1 MLNILV
7 VEDDKN
13 TRKLITT
20 VLKNY
25 GYDTIEATNGAEA
38 LDVLD
43 HNHVDL
49 MVLDVMMPQM
59 DGYELAE
66 TLRESGSQMPM
77 LMLSARSKTEDIK
90 QGFVVGIDDY
100 MTKPFDFEELLL
112 RIKAL
117 LRRSKIVAENKL
129 VVGKITLD
137 YNSYSVINGDV
148 TETLPQKEFLL
159 LYKLLSYPKKTF
171 SRAQLMDEFWGVES
185 DTSLRAVD
193 VYVTKLRDKLSA
205 CDGFQIVTVRGA
217 GVQGGAA
224 MKIKENLFP
233 LSLFAIYLGV
243 LFLMSGIHTGL
254 IVFMNKARWGNLAQT
269 VVPMIY
275 WGIAAAGLTLFTRQ
289 SLPVCRGI
297 SRHASRRFRR
307 WKKEKLLRQ

>member
-20 VLKNY
+20 ILKNH
-25 GYDTIEATNGAEA
+25 GYTTLEAVNGVEA
-38 LDVLD
+38 LEMLE

-59 DGYELAE
+59 DGYELAQ
-66 TLRESGSQMPM
+66 TLRDGGSQMPM
-77 LMLSARSKTEDIK
+77 LMLSAKSKADDIK

-137 YNSYSVINGDV
+137 YNSYSVISENGV
-148 TETLPQKEFLL
+148 ETLPQKEFLL
-159 LYKLLSYPKKTF
+159 LYKLLSYPERVFT
-171 SRAQLMDEFWGVES
+171 RLQLMDEIWGMDVES
-185 DTSLRAVD
+185 DDHTVNVHINRLRTRFAE
-193 VYVTKLRDKLSA
+193 TKE
-205 CDGFQIVTVRGA
+205 FEIVTVRG
-217 GVQGGAA
+217 
-224 MKIKENLFP
+224 
-233 LSLFAIYLGV
+233 LGY
-243 LFLMSGIHTGL
+243 
-254 IVFMNKARWGNLAQT
+254 KA
-269 VVPMIY
+269 V
-275 WGIAAAGLTLFTRQ
+275 
-289 SLPVCRGI
+289 
-297 SRHASRRFRR
+297 RHDG
-307 WKKEKLLRQ
+307 

>member
-20 VLKNY
+20 ILKNH
-25 GYDTIEATNGAEA
+25 GYTTLEAVNGVEA
-38 LDVLD
+38 LEMLE

-59 DGYELAE
+59 DGYELAQ
-66 TLRESGSQMPM
+66 TLRDGGSQMPM
-77 LMLSARSKTEDIK
+77 LMLSAKSKADDIK

-137 YNSYSVINGDV
+137 YNSYSVISENGV
-148 TETLPQKEFLL
+148 ETLPQKEFLL
-159 LYKLLSYPKKTF
+159 LYKLLSYPERVFT
-171 SRAQLMDEFWGVES
+171 RLQLMDEIWGMDVES
-185 DTSLRAVD
+185 DEHTVNVHINRLRTRFAD
-193 VYVTKLRDKLSA
+193 TKE
-205 CDGFQIVTVRGA
+205 FEIVTVRG
-217 GVQGGAA
+217 
-224 MKIKENLFP
+224 
-233 LSLFAIYLGV
+233 LGY
-243 LFLMSGIHTGL
+243 
-254 IVFMNKARWGNLAQT
+254 KA
-269 VVPMIY
+269 V
-275 WGIAAAGLTLFTRQ
+275 
-289 SLPVCRGI
+289 
-297 SRHASRRFRR
+297 RHD
-307 WKKEKLLRQ
+307 E